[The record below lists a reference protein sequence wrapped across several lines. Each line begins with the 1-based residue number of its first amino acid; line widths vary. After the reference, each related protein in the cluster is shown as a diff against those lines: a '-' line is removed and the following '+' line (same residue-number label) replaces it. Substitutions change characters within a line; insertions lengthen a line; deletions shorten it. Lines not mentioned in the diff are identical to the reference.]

1 MSNPIAESYGL
12 PRLLT
17 DPEIRPADRYADH
30 VARSVARA
38 DPARVAQFR
47 ADRVVRL
54 AERVLAEM
62 AR

>member
-1 MSNPIAESYGL
+1 VTSPLAQSYGP

-17 DPEIRPADRYADH
+17 ASEPEPADRYAEH
-30 VARSVARA
+30 VARSAARAEAWSVAR
-38 DPARVAQFR
+38 FR

-54 AERVLAEM
+54 AERVLAEV

>member
-1 MSNPIAESYGL
+1 VSSPLAESYGL

-17 DPEIRPADRYADH
+17 DPEIRPGDRYAEH

-38 DPARVAQFR
+38 DPARVARFR

-54 AERVLAEM
+54 AERVVAEV